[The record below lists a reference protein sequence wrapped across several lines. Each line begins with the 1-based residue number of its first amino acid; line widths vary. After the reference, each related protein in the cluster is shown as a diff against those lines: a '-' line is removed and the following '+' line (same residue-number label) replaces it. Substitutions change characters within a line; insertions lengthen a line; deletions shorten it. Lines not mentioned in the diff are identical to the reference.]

1 MQGVAKTTYLPVT
14 PIGTKGG
21 KRARENIVER
31 VFYFLFL
38 WPTASIIFMVAIA
51 AHVCSGAYVLLWMPE
66 SKGAAGGVLIPDEA
80 TCLRVTRHADYSTVD
95 VMVGS
100 PPTQLS
106 ALLRLDAVKQAGDS
120 SRGLRL
126 FAQDAVESTTVGCS
140 VDGWCSDVLIV
151 TDGRRGGHYAR
162 VFEFDYRHGSVEQHM
177 YTTAS
182 SISGVVGE
190 IFMRE
195 GYAYWLTSTHFCY
208 SQSSKA
214 SASASKVPLTLS
226 TTGGLMAKISDLK
239 SNKVLSNTPAGSED
253 AHACS
258 TSLNTSTIEHVALFP
273 EKALIETSWLSIA
286 DTGIYNTEPDSVE
299 TRRTMAEIGVACA
312 SNLTKYERDLILYN
326 LDCAPYSSCRTES
339 SMPFRRIATTSL
351 FLSMETHGSY
361 WMWVEPDLTLDGLPK
376 LANSTSAFVA
386 SILKMLMITV
396 AAAVVFVR
404 SKKKTASSSWLF
416 KNCVSIS
423 KSNGPVVSSEE
434 PVETLSE
441 DKWIGL
447 VAVASRLT
455 VAALRFSALSNDNQ
469 LRVCILELVA
479 GVLSLVHWFNRWY
492 CLVCDIEE
500 PPVSKLGGSTAIVD
514 STAAVML
521 AFSESPTLA
530 MSSSKFDPTARMLV
544 SLLVSIIVL
553 TRCAF
558 SASCCG
564 TLWPVFWDQPGR
576 RDYALLL
583 MGSGL
588 LWCVQ
593 SGILAVTVCDLFVTP
608 ASHSMSRAVVGGWID
623 LYIVRITL
631 FLGIVCAGLPR
642 LMTTSRHI
650 LSKREHVD

>member
-1 MQGVAKTTYLPVT
+1 
-14 PIGTKGG
+14 
-21 KRARENIVER
+21 
-31 VFYFLFL
+31 
-38 WPTASIIFMVAIA
+38 MVAVA
-51 AHVCSGAYVLLWMPE
+51 AHIFSGAYVLLWMPE
-66 SKGAAGGVLIPDEA
+66 SKGVAGGVLIPDEA

-95 VMVGS
+95 LMVGS
-100 PPTQLS
+100 PPTQLP
-106 ALLRLDAVKQAGDS
+106 ALLRLDGVKQTGDS

-126 FAQDAVESTTVGCS
+126 FAQDAVDSTSVGCS
-140 VDGWCSDVLIV
+140 VDGWCSDVLVV
-151 TDGRRGGHYAR
+151 TDGRRSGHYAR
-162 VFEFDYRHGSVEQHM
+162 VFEFDYRRGSVEHRM

-208 SQSSKA
+208 SQSSGA
-214 SASASKVPLTLS
+214 SASASKVPLTFS
-226 TTGGLMAKISDLK
+226 TTGGLMAKSSDLK
-239 SNKVLSNTPAGSED
+239 SNNVLSKTPAASDD

-258 TSLNTSTIEHVALFP
+258 ASLNNTVHNVALFP
-273 EKALIETSWLSIA
+273 EKALVETSWLSIT
-286 DTGIYNTEPDSVE
+286 DNGIYNTEPDSVE
-299 TRRTMAEIGVACA
+299 NRRTMAEIGVACA
-312 SNLTKYERDLILYN
+312 SNLTKYEQHLIMYN

-339 SMPFRRIATTSL
+339 SIPFRRVATTSL
-351 FLSMETHGSY
+351 FLSMETPGSY
-361 WMWVEPDLTLDGLPK
+361 WMWVEPDRTLDGLPK

-386 SILKMLMITV
+386 SILKLLMVTV

-416 KNCVSIS
+416 NNCMSIS
-423 KSNGPVVSSEE
+423 SNNRPVVSSEE
-434 PVETLSE
+434 SSENLSE
-441 DKWIGL
+441 DKWIGF

-455 VAALRFSALSNDNQ
+455 VAALRFPALSNDNQ

-492 CLVCDIEE
+492 CLGCDSDE

-530 MSSSKFDPTARMLV
+530 MSSSKFDSTARMLV
-544 SLLVSIIVL
+544 SLLVSLIVL

-564 TLWPVFWDQPGR
+564 MLWSVFWAQPCR

-583 MGSGL
+583 VGSGL

-608 ASHSMSRAVVGGWID
+608 AAHSMSRAIVGGWID
-623 LYIVRITL
+623 LYIVRIAL

-642 LMTTSRHI
+642 LMRTSRHI
-650 LSKREHVD
+650 LSRREHID

>member
-1 MQGVAKTTYLPVT
+1 MT
-14 PIGTKGG
+14 
-21 KRARENIVER
+21 
-31 VFYFLFL
+31 
-38 WPTASIIFMVAIA
+38 AIA
-51 AHVCSGAYVLLWMPE
+51 AHVFLGTCVLLWMPE
-66 SKGAAGGVLIPDEA
+66 SKGSAGGILIPDEA

-100 PPTQLS
+100 PPTQLPV
-106 ALLRLDAVKQAGDS
+106 LLRLDAVKKTSDS
-120 SRGLRL
+120 SRGLHL

-151 TDGRRGGHYAR
+151 TDGRRGGNYAR
-162 VFEFDYRHGSVEQHM
+162 VFEFDYRHGSVE
-177 YTTAS
+177 YVEYSTAFQ
-182 SISGVVGE
+182 ISGVVGE

-208 SQSSKA
+208 SPSSGA
-214 SASASKVPLTLS
+214 NSSASKVPLTLS
-226 TTGGLMAKISDLK
+226 ATGGLVAKIGDLK
-239 SNKVLSNTPAGSED
+239 SNKVFSNAPAASDD
-253 AHACS
+253 AHECKAS
-258 TSLNTSTIEHVALFP
+258 DHVALFP
-273 EKALIETSWLSIA
+273 EEALVETSWLSIA
-286 DTGIYNTEPDSVE
+286 DTRIYNTEPGSVE
-299 TRRTMAEIGVACA
+299 TRRTMTEIGVDCA
-312 SNLTKYERDLILYN
+312 LNLTKYKRDLIMYW
-326 LDCAPYSSCRTES
+326 LDCIPRRSCRTAS
-339 SMPFRRIATTSL
+339 SIPFRRVATTSL
-351 FLSMETHGSY
+351 FVSMETPESY
-361 WMWVEPDLTLDGLPK
+361 WLSAEPDPTLDGLPR

-423 KSNGPVVSSEE
+423 KNNGSVVSSEE
-434 PVETLSE
+434 PSETLSE
-441 DKWIGL
+441 DKWIGF
-447 VAVASRLT
+447 VAVLSRFM
-455 VAALRFSALSNDNQ
+455 VAILRFSSLSNDNQ

-479 GVLSLVHWFNRWY
+479 GALSLVHWFNRWY
-492 CLVCDIEE
+492 CLVCDTEE

-608 ASHSMSRAVVGGWID
+608 AAHSMSRAIVGSWID
-623 LYIVRITL
+623 LYVVRITL
-631 FLGIVCAGLPR
+631 FLGTVCAGLPR
-642 LMTTSRHI
+642 LMSTSRHI
-650 LSKREHVD
+650 MSKREHVD